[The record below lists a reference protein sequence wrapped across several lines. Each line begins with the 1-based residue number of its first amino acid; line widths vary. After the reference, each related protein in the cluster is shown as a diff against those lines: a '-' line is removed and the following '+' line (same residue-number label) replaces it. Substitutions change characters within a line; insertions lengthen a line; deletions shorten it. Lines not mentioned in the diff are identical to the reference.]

1 MQPRNTLFFD
11 TAGSRSVE
19 LKAMNTKELNAE
31 RMVLLEGKI

>member
-1 MQPRNTLFFD
+1 MQSWHPLFFD